1 MTNPTGPRGL
11 VRSVLIV
18 SNGRGEDAVGAALA
32 QALAEAAPV
41 AAYPLVGTGDVYGD
55 VPLLDPRQA
64 LPSGGFA
71 LRGGDL
77 AGDLRAG
84 GAKLLAAQRRTLR
97 GQAGRHAVT
106 VAVGDVFC
114 LWMASRAR
122 TPTVFVATAKSQRTE
137 PHRLLEIW
145 QMRRRAAVV
154 FTRDRETA
162 EALAGRG
169 VRARY
174 DGNPLMDCIPPARG
188 ALPLAPGA
196 PVVLLL
202 PGSRSDALY
211 NLTQVLKVAVQINDE
226 VGARFVCALSQ
237 TIPVV
242 EAVRRAQAA
251 GWEAAGEFIERAE
264 TRVLLTRDFGAAVR
278 AATIVVG
285 LAGTANEQAAGLG
298 RPVVAFSLDG
308 AVQYTPR
315 FLALQ
320 KRLLGDALVD
330 ALDWEDAARAAVWL
344 LLNPEEA
351 ARRGAVG
358 RERMGGGGAV
368 EKIAQEVTRLLPA
381 R

>member
-1 MTNPTGPRGL
+1 MVASDRPR
-11 VRSVLIV
+11 RTVLIV

-32 QALAEAAPV
+32 EVLGDDAAV
-41 AAYPLVGTGDVYGD
+41 VAYPLVGMGEAYGD

-64 LPSGGFA
+64 LPSGGFS

-84 GAKLLAAQRRTLR
+84 GGKLLAAQRRTLR

-114 LWMASRAR
+114 LWMASHAR
-122 TPTVFVATAKSQRTE
+122 TPTVLVATAKSQRNE
-137 PHRLLEIW
+137 PHGLLEIW
-145 QMRRRAAVV
+145 QMRRRAALV
-154 FTRDRETA
+154 FTRDRETS
-162 EALAGRG
+162 EVLAGRG

-174 DGNPLMDCIPPARG
+174 EGNPLMDCIPPAG
-188 ALPLAPGA
+188 DALPLAPGA

-202 PGSRSDALY
+202 PGSRGDAPH
-211 NLTQVLKVAVQINDE
+211 NLMQLLKVAVQVTGE
-226 VGARFVCALSQ
+226 VGARFVCALPR
-237 TIPVV
+237 TLAVAEV
-242 EAVRRAQAA
+242 VRRAQSG
-251 GWEAAGEFIERAE
+251 GWQAAGEFIERAE

-298 RPVVAFSLDG
+298 KPVIAFPVDG
-308 AVQYTPR
+308 AVQFTPR

-344 LLNPEEA
+344 LLNPEERR
-351 ARRGAVG
+351 RRGEIG
-358 RERMGGGGAV
+358 RERMGEGGAV
-368 EKIAQEVTRLLPA
+368 ERIAREVARLLPGP
-381 R
+381 